1 MRSVFHGWWTCFSS
15 TELNR
20 RMRTRMSGGVA
31 GESGRPLPLCR
42 LPVDAPAPSEDYP
55 FPLPT
60 RAVRWNSI
68 PIELTSFIKDGALR
82 FGDREL
88 SGDWLLRP

>member
-1 MRSVFHGWWTCFSS
+1 MARAITSIS
-15 TELNR
+15 TLEGAPLKLR
-20 RMRTRMSGGVA
+20 LGG
-31 GESGRPLPLCR
+31 GF